1 MADYKD
7 RLVTINYELRDCRE
21 KEERLLFEDPFW
33 KKAMAAR
40 TGNLRAKI
48 EEKIP
53 EKLEE
58 TLNTAFNA
66 AFKMVFQEGKILI
79 KKTYDADALKS
90 EYAQKRVGVQTQGDR
105 SLIKRLR
112 KPSEK
117 RYLKSL
123 GVATTEGI
131 GLGLL
136 GIGLP
141 DIPILIGNMI
151 RTCTV
156 SAQSHGLNTDRTDEQ
171 VYMLRLIRL
180 AAMPTDE
187 RRVANRQ
194 LDALGEAIDAG
205 IESHFDLSLI
215 HI

>member
-79 KKTYDADALKS
+79 KKPTTPMRSRANTRKS
-90 EYAQKRVGVQTQGDR
+90 
-105 SLIKRLR
+105 
-112 KPSEK
+112 
-117 RYLKSL
+117 
-123 GVATTEGI
+123 
-131 GLGLL
+131 
-136 GIGLP
+136 
-141 DIPILIGNMI
+141 
-151 RTCTV
+151 V
-156 SAQSHGLNTDRTDEQ
+156 SVCRP
-171 VYMLRLIRL
+171 R
-180 AAMPTDE
+180 
-187 RRVANRQ
+187 
-194 LDALGEAIDAG
+194 AIAP
-205 IESHFDLSLI
+205 
-215 HI
+215 

>member
-156 SAQSHGLNTDRTDEQ
+156 HADRRTPRRQSPARC
-171 VYMLRLIRL
+171 
-180 AAMPTDE
+180 
-187 RRVANRQ
+187 
-194 LDALGEAIDAG
+194 AG
-205 IESHFDLSLI
+205 RSHRCRD
-215 HI
+215 